1 MHLKTRFAGFA
12 AALLISATALAG
24 PTVGQPAPAFSA
36 VDSNGRTVS
45 LADFK
50 GRPVVL
56 EWTNDGCPFVKKHYG
71 SGNIQALQKAFT
83 AKNVA
88 WLSVISSAPGQ
99 QGHVDGAAANKLS
112 ADRGAAPT
120 AVLLDPSGAV
130 GKLYDA
136 KTTPHLFVVDA
147 KGVLAY
153 AGGID
158 SVPSADADDVAKAT
172 PYLKLAVDAVLAGK
186 PVANPSTK
194 PYGCSVK
201 YG

>member
-1 MHLKTRFAGFA
+1 MRLSTRLASLATGLLLSA
-12 AALLISATALAG
+12 AALAG
-24 PTVGQPAPAFSA
+24 PSVGQPAPAFSA
-36 VDSNGRTVS
+36 IDSNGKTVS

-56 EWTNDGCPFVKKHYG
+56 EWSNAGCPFVQKHYG
-71 SGNIQALQKAFT
+71 SGNMQSLQKAAT

-88 WLSVISSAPGQ
+88 WLTVISSAPGK

-112 ADRGAAPT
+112 VDRGAAPT
-120 AVLLDPSGAV
+120 AVLLDESGAV
-130 GKLYDA
+130 GRLYDA
-136 KTTPHLFVVDA
+136 KTTPHVFVVDA
-147 KGVLAY
+147 KGVLVY

-158 SVPSADADDVAKAT
+158 SVPTADADDIAAAT

-186 PVANPSTK
+186 PVATPATK
-194 PYGCSVK
+194 PYGCSIK

>member
-12 AALLISATALAG
+12 AGLLISATALAG